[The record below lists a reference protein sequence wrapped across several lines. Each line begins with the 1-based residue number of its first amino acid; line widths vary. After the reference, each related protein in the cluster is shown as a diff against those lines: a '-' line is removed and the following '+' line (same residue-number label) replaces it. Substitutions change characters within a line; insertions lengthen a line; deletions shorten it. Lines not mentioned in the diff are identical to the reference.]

1 MTCVDSVDYCVMLCY
16 DKAVMVLTNTGLP
29 MGSDVRHRSASGR
42 RSYGTRPL
50 ALTIPAAVAVMKE
63 ILKAGEPELSDSEL
77 AVKLGNSR
85 TSSSFTRK
93 AAALK
98 AFSFLDEP
106 EKGRFVVTNR
116 GMSVGSPRSSHDS
129 MHSQKLALL
138 SVGPFRKMFD
148 QHKGRLLPADE
159 FLRNLIEQDCAI
171 PKDFSSQWVADF
183 KVAAGSVG
191 LLHDRGEGKTQLGE
205 TPTAPENP
213 APVLATAEANRS
225 PDVPMV
231 ELPPASNQALSDAT
245 VDTGHTTRI
254 RLSDNRFALFMI
266 PDELSV
272 QDTKKLKSALKGL
285 DAIIDSLTEQGQ

>member
-1 MTCVDSVDYCVMLCY
+1 MLCY
-16 DKAVMVLTNTGLP
+16 DKAVMVLTNTSLP
-29 MGSDVRHRSASGR
+29 TGSDAGNRSASGR
-42 RSYGTRPL
+42 RGYGTRPL
-50 ALTIPAAVAVMKE
+50 VLTIPAAVAIMKE
-63 ILKAGEPELSDSEL
+63 ILKSGEPELSDSEL

-106 EKGRFVVTNR
+106 EKGRFAVTSR
-116 GMSVGSPRSSHDS
+116 GISVGSPRSWHDS
-129 MHSQKLALL
+129 THAQKAALL
-138 SVGPFRKMFD
+138 SVVPFRKMFD

-171 PKDFSSQWVADF
+171 PKDFSRQWVADF

-205 TPTAPENP
+205 TPSAPENP
-213 APVLATAEANRS
+213 APFLETAEASRS
-225 PDVPMV
+225 PDMPMV
-231 ELPPASNQALSDAT
+231 ELPPVSDQALPDAT
-245 VDTGHTTRI
+245 VDTGHTTKI

-266 PDELSV
+266 PDELSG

-285 DAIIDSLTEQGQ
+285 DAIIDSLTEEGQ